1 MKKHLLFFALL
12 FVYIG
17 NAQVPSYVPTNGLV
31 GYWPFSGNAND
42 ASSNG
47 NNGTVYGA
55 ALTNDRF
62 GNPNSAYTFNGSSDY
77 IDLYSTTNIL
87 NTINGLLQFSV
98 SYWAFIPTNSAGCI
112 WGHWSNNSGGV
123 GINCGL
129 KSSFVN
135 GVGFSASN
143 YSGCCEFVQT
153 SFTAFNAWSHVVV
166 VFDSTQLLNSD
177 IIKTYVNGQIISY
190 SSGGIA
196 NTPLGNGTSLFI
208 GRRNI
213 DFNNFGD
220 YFLGSVDEIG
230 IWNRALTQA
239 EITTLYTTLSTEQIP
254 ANNQIKVYPNPAKEQ
269 ITIDFG
275 NTSNIIGGNFR
286 IINTLG
292 QEVLNGVLSS
302 QQNIIQLNNVK
313 GQGVYFVKIYDS
325 SNSMLGTKKII
336 IQQ

>member
-1 MKKHLLFFALL
+1 
-12 FVYIG
+12 
-17 NAQVPSYVPTNGLV
+17 
-31 GYWPFSGNAND
+31 
-42 ASSNG
+42 
-47 NNGTVYGA
+47 
-55 ALTNDRF
+55 
-62 GNPNSAYTFNGSSDY
+62 
-77 IDLYSTTNIL
+77 
-87 NTINGLLQFSV
+87 
-98 SYWAFIPTNSAGCI
+98 
-112 WGHWSNNSGGV
+112 
-123 GINCGL
+123 
-129 KSSFVN
+129 
-135 GVGFSASN
+135 
-143 YSGCCEFVQT
+143 
-153 SFTAFNAWSHVVV
+153 
-166 VFDSTQLLNSD
+166 
-177 IIKTYVNGQIISY
+177 
-190 SSGGIA
+190 
-196 NTPLGNGTSLFI
+196 LGNGTSLFI